1 MGGLVGRDESVGDVM
16 GLLVGDSKGE
26 NVASFWM
33 ILTVGSAVRSL
44 MVEES
49 RALVPLDGVC
59 VMLGESEW

>member
-1 MGGLVGRDESVGDVM
+1 M

-49 RALVPLDGVC
+49 RVLVPLDDVG
-59 VMLGESEW
+59 VMLGEREW